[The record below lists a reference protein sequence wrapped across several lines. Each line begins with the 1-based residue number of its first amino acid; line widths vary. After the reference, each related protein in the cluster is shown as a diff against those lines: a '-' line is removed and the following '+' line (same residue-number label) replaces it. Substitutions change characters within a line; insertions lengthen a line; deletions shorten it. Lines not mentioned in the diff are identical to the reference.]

1 MKKIID
7 FIKQNKAFFVIAFVI
22 SLITFIILG
31 SLGAVVILRDR
42 NLVSKLANYLL
53 SKANINFENTSQTE
67 LPSYEVVPEEA
78 RVVSIVEKA
87 NPAVVSIVITK
98 NVPILEQYYQKF
110 NPFGDDF
117 WNQFFGDDFGFVIP
131 QLRQKGTQ
139 KQEVGGGTGFFIS
152 SDGLIVTNKHVV
164 SDNDAE
170 YTVLTNDGK
179 KYDAKVL
186 AKDSMLDIAIL
197 KIKGDNFPYLNLGDS
212 SKLKLGQTVIAIG
225 NALGEFRNSVSV
237 GVISGLSRTI
247 SASDYSGNVE
257 SLDEVIQTDAAINPG
272 NSGGP
277 LLDLNGKVI
286 GVNVAME
293 RGAENIAFALPINA
307 LKPVID
313 SVKQYGEIIRPYL
326 GIRYTV
332 ITEELKQKNHLPVNY
347 GVIVTRGNNPD
358 ELAVIPGSP
367 ADKAG
372 IQENDIILEA
382 DGIKLTP
389 DKSLANIIRQ
399 KKVGDVIKLK
409 ILHKGQEKTVEVKL
423 EKAPQDF

>member
-1 MKKIID
+1 
-7 FIKQNKAFFVIAFVI
+7 
-22 SLITFIILG
+22 
-31 SLGAVVILRDR
+31 
-42 NLVSKLANYLL
+42 
-53 SKANINFENTSQTE
+53 
-67 LPSYEVVPEEA
+67 
-78 RVVSIVEKA
+78 
-87 NPAVVSIVITK
+87 
-98 NVPILEQYYQKF
+98 
-110 NPFGDDF
+110 
-117 WNQFFGDDFGFVIP
+117 
-131 QLRQKGTQ
+131 
-139 KQEVGGGTGFFIS
+139 
-152 SDGLIVTNKHVV
+152 
-164 SDNDAE
+164 
-170 YTVLTNDGK
+170 
-179 KYDAKVL
+179 
-186 AKDSMLDIAIL
+186 
-197 KIKGDNFPYLNLGDS
+197 
-212 SKLKLGQTVIAIG
+212 
-225 NALGEFRNSVSV
+225 LGEFRNSVSV

-332 ITEELKQKNHLPVNY
+332 ITEELKQNNHLSVDY
-347 GVIVTRGNNPD
+347 GVIVTRGNNPN

>member
-7 FIKQNKAFFVIAFVI
+7 FIKQNKAFFVVAFAI

-197 KIKGDNFPYLNLGDS
+197 KIKGDNFPYLTLGDS

-332 ITEELKQKNHLPVNY
+332 ITEELKQKNHLPVDY
-347 GVIVTRGNNPD
+347 GVIVTRGNNPY

-382 DGIKLTP
+382 DGIKLTS

-409 ILHKGQEKTVEVKL
+409 ILHKGQEKIVEVKL

>member
-7 FIKQNKAFFVIAFVI
+7 FIKQNKAFFVVAFAI

-131 QLRQKGTQ
+131 RLRQKGTQ

-152 SDGLIVTNKHVV
+152 PDGLIVTNKHVV

-197 KIKGDNFPYLNLGDS
+197 KIKGDNFPYLTLGDS

-332 ITEELKQKNHLPVNY
+332 ITEELKQKNHLPVDY
-347 GVIVTRGNNPD
+347 GVIVTRGNNPN

>member
-1 MKKIID
+1 MKQIIN
-7 FIKQNKAFFVIAFVI
+7 FIKQNKGSIFIAFII
-22 SLITFIILG
+22 SLLVFTILLSAIIL
-31 SLGAVVILRDR
+31 LFVYNK
-42 NLVSKLANYLL
+42 NLSSALVTYLL
-53 SKANINFENTSQTE
+53 NRSNINLNTNQK
-67 LPSYEVVPEEA
+67 PSYEVVPEEA
-78 RVVSIVEKA
+78 RVVSIVEKT

-98 NVPILEQYYQKF
+98 NVPLIEQYYERF

-117 WNQFFGDDFGFVIP
+117 WNQFFGDNFGFVIP
-131 QLRQKGTQ
+131 QFRQKGF
-139 KQEVGGGTGFFIS
+139 KKEEIGGGTGFFIS

-164 SDNDAE
+164 KDNNAE

-186 AKDSMLDIAIL
+186 AKDSILDIAIL
-197 KIKGDNFPYLNLGDS
+197 KIKGNNFPYLTLGDS

-247 SASDYSGNVE
+247 KAHDYTGNVE

-286 GVNVAME
+286 GINVAME
-293 RGAENIAFALPINA
+293 SGAENIAFALPINT
-307 LKPVID
+307 LKPIIE

-326 GIRYTV
+326 GIRYVV
-332 ITEELKQKNHLPVNY
+332 IDDNLKQKNHLPVNY
-347 GVIVTRGNNPD
+347 GVLVLRGNNSD

-372 IQENDIILEA
+372 IQENDIILEI
-382 DGIKLTP
+382 DGKKLTP
-389 DKSLANIIRQ
+389 DQSLAQIISQ
-399 KKVGDVIKLK
+399 KKVGDIVKLK
-409 ILHKGQEKTVEVKL
+409 ILHKGQEKTIEVKL

>member
-7 FIKQNKAFFVIAFVI
+7 FIKQNKAFFVVAFAI

-152 SDGLIVTNKHVV
+152 PDGLIVTNKHVV

-197 KIKGDNFPYLNLGDS
+197 KIKGDNFPYLTLGDS

-332 ITEELKQKNHLPVNY
+332 ITEELKQNNHLPVDY
-347 GVIVTRGNNPD
+347 GVIVTRGNNPN

>member
-7 FIKQNKAFFVIAFVI
+7 FIKQNKAFFVVAFVI

-31 SLGAVVILRDR
+31 SLGAVVILRNR

-152 SDGLIVTNKHVV
+152 PDGLIVTNKHVV

-197 KIKGDNFPYLNLGDS
+197 KIKGDNFPYLTLGDS

-332 ITEELKQKNHLPVNY
+332 ITEELKQNNHLSVDY
-347 GVIVTRGNNPD
+347 GVIVTRGNNPN

>member
-7 FIKQNKAFFVIAFVI
+7 FIKQNKAFFVVAFVI

-110 NPFGDDF
+110 NPFGNDF

-131 QLRQKGTQ
+131 QLRQKGTK

-152 SDGLIVTNKHVV
+152 PDGLIVTNKHVV

-197 KIKGDNFPYLNLGDS
+197 KIKGDNFPYLTLGDS

-247 SASDYSGNVE
+247 RASDYRGNIE

-332 ITEELKQKNHLPVNY
+332 ITEELKQKNHLPVDY
-347 GVIVTRGNNPD
+347 GVIVTRGNNPN

-382 DGIKLTP
+382 DDIKLTP